1 VTWRSSES
9 SPGFSLVELLVAL
22 GLGLAIAIAA
32 VATVATGLRALAR
45 LALRAEAE
53 DVLSLG
59 LEAFTLDVRRAGFDP
74 RATGLPAVVEASASR
89 LALQA
94 DLDGDGLVDATSEES
109 TAIAC
114 DVPGGRLSRI
124 VGSQSLPLANGV
136 VACTLEYADAS
147 GIVIP
152 VPGGGLDAGA
162 RARVRRATLAVA
174 LRPPGSGSA
183 AAASRRATVA
193 LRSTP

>member
-1 VTWRSSES
+1 MTRRSSGFS
-9 SPGFSLVELLVAL
+9 RGFSLVELLVAL

-32 VATVATGLRALAR
+32 VAAVATGLRALAR

-53 DVLSLG
+53 DVLTLG

-74 RATGLPAVVEASASR
+74 RGAGLPAVAEATTSR

-94 DLDGDGLVDATSEES
+94 DLDGDGLVDTTSEES
-109 TAIAC
+109 TTIAC

-136 VACTLEYADAS
+136 VGCALEYADAA
-147 GIVIP
+147 GAVMPIP
-152 VPGGGLDAGA
+152 AGGLDAAA

-174 LRPPGSGSA
+174 LQPAGSGVA
-183 AAASRRATVA
+183 AVRRATVA
-193 LRSTP
+193 LRSAP